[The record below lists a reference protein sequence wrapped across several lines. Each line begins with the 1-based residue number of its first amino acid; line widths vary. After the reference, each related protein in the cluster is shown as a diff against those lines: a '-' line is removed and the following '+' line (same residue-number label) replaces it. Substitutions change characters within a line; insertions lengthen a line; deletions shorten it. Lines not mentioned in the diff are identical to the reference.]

1 MNPAVL
7 VGLGGALGAVLRHAV
22 YERVDNETPIPRAT
36 LTVNLLGSLILG
48 AMTGLGAAGVVDG
61 DALLFV
67 GTGACGAFTTFS
79 TFAFETV
86 DRYETASART
96 ATANALGTLAL
107 ALAAAALGFALA
119 TLTPA

>member
-1 MNPAVL
+1 VNPAYL

-22 YERVDNETPIPRAT
+22 YVRVDNDTPIPRAT
-36 LTVNLLGSLILG
+36 LTVNVLGSLVLG
-48 AMTGLGAAGVVDG
+48 AATGLGAAGILGG

-86 DRYETASART
+86 DRTAVSTRT
-96 ATANALGTLAL
+96 AAANAVGTLAL
-107 ALAAAALGFALA
+107 ALAAASLGFWLA
-119 TLTPA
+119 TFA

>member
-1 MNPAVL
+1 VKPAYL

-22 YERVDNETPIPRAT
+22 YVRIDDDVGVPRAT
-36 LTVNLLGSLILG
+36 LTVNVLGSLVLG
-48 AMTGLGAAGVVDG
+48 AATGLGATGTLGG

-86 DRYETASART
+86 DRYERSATT
-96 ATANALGTLAL
+96 ATRNAVGTLAF
-107 ALAAAALGFALA
+107 ALAATALGFWLA
-119 TLTPA
+119 TLAA